1 MIKYIL
7 RALLTNKI
15 NVPLNSLLLESSSPL
30 RVSTPS
36 TAQVMSTS
44 SLNQLYP
51 DSPAPPINK

>member
-7 RALLTNKI
+7 RALLTNEI
-15 NVPLNSLLLESSSPL
+15 NFPLNSLLLENSSL
-30 RVSTPS
+30 RVSTAS

-51 DSPAPPINK
+51 DRPAPPINE

>member
-7 RALLTNKI
+7 RALLTNEIKF
-15 NVPLNSLLLESSSPL
+15 PLNSLLLENSSPL
-30 RVSTPS
+30 HVSTAS

-51 DSPAPPINK
+51 DSPAPPINE